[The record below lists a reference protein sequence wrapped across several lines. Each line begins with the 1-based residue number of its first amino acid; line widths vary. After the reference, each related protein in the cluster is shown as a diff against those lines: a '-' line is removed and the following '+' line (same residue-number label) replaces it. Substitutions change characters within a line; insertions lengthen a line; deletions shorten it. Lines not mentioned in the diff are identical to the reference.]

1 MNAKC
6 LNEIANN
13 SSQIA
18 ESNENIYC
26 LQEVLNFES
35 IL

>member
-1 MNAKC
+1 MNAKY

-18 ESNENIYC
+18 ESNKNIDC